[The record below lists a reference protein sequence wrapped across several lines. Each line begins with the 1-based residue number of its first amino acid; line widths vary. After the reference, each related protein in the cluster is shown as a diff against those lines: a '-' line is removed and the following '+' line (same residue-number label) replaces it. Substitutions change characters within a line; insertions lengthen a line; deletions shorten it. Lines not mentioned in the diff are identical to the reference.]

1 MKNFREIEQLSAYID
16 GQLNTSE
23 LARLESRL
31 NSDPELVSVLD
42 DLRATRGILR
52 QLPKRKA
59 PRNFTLTRK
68 MVGLKPP
75 LPRTYPIFRFA
86 TVFASLMLMLSLS
99 VNAMSPYVSFSAPSM
114 FAYGFGGGGGSA
126 EPAVGGGC
134 EGPCGEAAAA
144 EAPMLE
150 LAPPAAAEE
159 GALPTTEPQM
169 DTMQAPKEAG
179 NESEYQEQALA
190 EEEAQRN
197 APPVEAPFSML
208 WQIIFLVIGVLSGG
222 LMWFIR
228 QSAAKKWQ

>member
-1 MKNFREIEQLSAYID
+1 MKNFREIEQLSAYLD

-31 NSDPELVSVLD
+31 NSDLELVSVLD
-42 DLRATRGILR
+42 DLRAARGILR

-75 LPRTYPIFRFA
+75 LPRTYPLFRLA
-86 TVFASLMLMLSLS
+86 TVFSTFLLMFSFT
-99 VNAMSPYVSFSAPSM
+99 VNAMSPYVSFSAP
-114 FAYGFGGGGGSA
+114 APVYGFGS
-126 EPAVGGGC
+126 GGGC
-134 EGPCGEAAAA
+134 EGPCPEEAAAA

-159 GALPTTEPQM
+159 GALPATEPQM

-179 NESEYQEQALA
+179 AESEYQEQALA
-190 EEEAQRN
+190 EEEAARN
-197 APPVEAPFSML
+197 AQPNAAPIPVI
-208 WQIIFLVIGVLSGG
+208 WQIIFLIIGILSGG
-222 LMWFIR
+222 LMWFMR
-228 QSAAKKWQ
+228 RSAVKKWQ